1 MIGPFSINA
10 LLGICFFI
18 MGIVACSSYNYAE
31 ERYQYRMRKLLQREF
46 YGRRKSDANAT
57 RKFNLSGE
65 GVVLLGFSLSII
77 GIFLFASYFVS

>member
-18 MGIVACSSYNYAE
+18 MGIVALNSYSYAE
-31 ERYQYRMRKLLQREF
+31 QKYQYKMRKLLRQEF

-57 RKFNLSGE
+57 RKFNISGE
-65 GVVLLGFSLSII
+65 SVILLGFCLSII
-77 GIFLFASYFVS
+77 GIFLLFPYK

>member
-18 MGIVACSSYNYAE
+18 MGIVALNSYNYAE
-31 ERYQYRMRKLLQREF
+31 QKYQYKMRKLLRQEF

-57 RKFNLSGE
+57 RKFNISGE
-65 GVVLLGFSLSII
+65 GVILLGFSLSII
-77 GIFLFASYFVS
+77 GVFLFISSPL

>member
-18 MGIVACSSYNYAE
+18 MGVVALNSYNYAE
-31 ERYQYRMRKLLQREF
+31 QKYQYKMRKLLRQEF

-57 RKFNLSGE
+57 RKFNISGE
-65 GVVLLGFSLSII
+65 GVILIGFSLSII
-77 GIFLFASYFVS
+77 GIFLLFPYK

>member
-18 MGIVACSSYNYAE
+18 MGIVALNSYNYAE
-31 ERYQYRMRKLLQREF
+31 QKFQHKMRKLLRQEF

-57 RKFNLSGE
+57 RKFNISGE
-65 GVVLLGFSLSII
+65 GVILLGFSLSII
-77 GIFLFASYFVS
+77 GIFLFIS